1 MLFFFPVCYWQAGG
15 AATSSLHKPRA
26 PELEH
31 HLRPCV
37 LRKRVC
43 SLEGD
48 PSCRWAGESEA

>member
-48 PSCRWAGESEA
+48 SSCR